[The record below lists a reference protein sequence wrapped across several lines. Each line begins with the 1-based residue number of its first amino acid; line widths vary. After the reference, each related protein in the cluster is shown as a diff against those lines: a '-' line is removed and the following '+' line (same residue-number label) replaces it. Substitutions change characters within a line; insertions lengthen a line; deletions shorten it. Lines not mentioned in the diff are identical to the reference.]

1 MGCGKTRP
9 LRVVAGA
16 VRTCNRLTHLTL
28 ATIFSSYFRDD
39 FGIERLS
46 MSIRSITVALVF
58 LAAGTG
64 GVVARQIPSEAELRR
79 LLANP
84 QAGEAI
90 RQQLLQSGLTP
101 DQIRSRLQAEGLST
115 GLLDS
120 YIRGQPGGQL
130 VPNDSVFG
138 ALSAIGLGTAYDLAA
153 FADAL
158 PLVGMRDGAA
168 VDSIVV
174 DRVAYE
180 LFVEKHG
187 EDLADSL
194 LLYPRRGLRLF
205 GLEVFRRASN
215 EFAPDL
221 AGPVGEDY
229 RLGAGDALVLIL
241 TGDVEAAYTLQ
252 VTREGL
258 VLIPQVGQ
266 VFVNNLSLG
275 QVRAILARRLGEAYS
290 GLRSGTTQFDLTVA
304 RVRMAQVFVLGD
316 VVRPGSYQLPSVSTV
331 LTALYLAGGPT
342 ELGSLREITVRRG
355 TDTVAVLDF
364 YEYLQTGATRGDIR
378 LESGDVVF
386 VPVHGPR
393 VKIAGGVVRP
403 GVYELKSGET
413 LADLM
418 KTAGGFTADAALERL
433 SVSRIVPASERTP
446 GTPAGMML
454 DVKLEHH
461 SDVSIPPFALEP
473 GDSVT
478 AFVVDSTR
486 RAMLEVKGAVYLPG
500 TFGWRPGIRLSQVIE
515 LAGGFKPAVYTDRA
529 HIERLNPA
537 DSTRLLINVVLPAD
551 SSQPYPDDVV
561 LHDYDIV
568 TIYGRDQ
575 FHSERTVSIGGM
587 VNKPGGYPYRAGM
600 TIRDL
605 VMMAQGLSDGAFLDS
620 AEIGRLPPDRTG
632 GQLAVTIRVPLDS
645 TYLLEPDSTSYAFL
659 PGPPTETQAAPEV
672 PLEPFDRVTI
682 LQQPDF
688 ELQRTVWI
696 TGEVAFPGPY
706 TLTRKDERASDLV
719 SRAGGFLQS
728 AYPEGGRFFRRM
740 DNAGRVNLELAR
752 AVQRPGSREDLILQ
766 PDDSLHVPEYLA
778 TVQVVGEVISPT
790 SVLFREGASLS
801 YYIGNAGGY
810 ARNAD
815 KGRTSVRY
823 ANGSA
828 RVRSKFLFFSST
840 PTPGPGSTVFVPQRD
855 RTDRFDVTRF
865 VTSLVSVV
873 GSITTV
879 ILVLTR

>member
-1 MGCGKTRP
+1 
-9 LRVVAGA
+9 
-16 VRTCNRLTHLTL
+16 
-28 ATIFSSYFRDD
+28 
-39 FGIERLS
+39 
-46 MSIRSITVALVF
+46 MSIRSVTVALVF
-58 LAAGTG
+58 LVAGTG
-64 GVVARQIPSEAELRR
+64 GIAARQIPTEAEMRR

-84 QAGEAI
+84 QAGDAI
-90 RQQLLQSGLTP
+90 RQRLLQSGLTP
-101 DQIRSRLQAEGLST
+101 DQIRNRLRASGLST

-120 YIRGQPGGQL
+120 YIRGPQGGQL
-130 VPNDSVFG
+130 AASDTAVG
-138 ALSAIGLGTAYDLAA
+138 ALAMLGLGTADDLAA
-153 FADAL
+153 FADSLAL
-158 PLVGMRDGAA
+158 AGLTSAA

-174 DRVAYE
+174 DAAAYR

-205 GLEVFRRASN
+205 GSEIFRRASN

-241 TGDVEAAYTLQ
+241 TGDVEAAYALQ
-252 VTREGL
+252 VTREGF

-290 GLRSGTTQFDLTVA
+290 GVRSGTTQFDLTVA

-316 VVRPGSYQLPSVSTV
+316 VVRPGSYQVPSVSTV
-331 LTALYLAGGPT
+331 LTALYMAGGPT
-342 ELGSLREITVRRG
+342 EQGSFRKITVRRG

-393 VKIAGGVVRP
+393 VKIAGAVVRP
-403 GVYELKSGET
+403 GIYELKPGET
-413 LADLM
+413 LTDLIDA
-418 KTAGGFTADAALERL
+418 AGGFAADAALERM
-433 SVSRIVPASERTP
+433 SVARIVPASQRTP
-446 GTPAGMML
+446 GRPARILM
-454 DVKLEHH
+454 DVKLEHM
-461 SDVSIPPFALEP
+461 SDVSVPPFALEP
-473 GDSVT
+473 GDSIT
-478 AFVVDSTR
+478 AFAVDNTR
-486 RAMLEVKGAVYLPG
+486 RALVEVRGAVYLPG

-515 LAGGFKPAVYTDRA
+515 LAGGFKPAVYTSRA
-529 HIERLNPA
+529 HIERLDPA
-537 DSTRLLINVVLPAD
+537 DSTRSLIHVVLPAD
-551 SSQPYPDDVV
+551 GSQPYPDDV
-561 LHDYDIV
+561 LLDEYDII
-568 TIYGRDQ
+568 TIYGRDD
-575 FHSERTVSIGGM
+575 FRTERMVSIGGM
-587 VNKPGGYPYRAGM
+587 VNEPGEYPYRSGM

-605 VMMAQGLSDGAFLDS
+605 VMMAHGLSDGAFLDS
-620 AEIGRLPPDRTG
+620 AEIGRLPTDRAA

-645 TYLLEPDSTSYAFL
+645 TYLLEPPSTTYPFL
-659 PGPPTETQAAPEV
+659 PGPPANTQAAPEF

-696 TGEVAFPGPY
+696 TGEVSFPGPY
-706 TLTRKDERASDLV
+706 TLTRKDERMSDLV
-719 SRAGGFLQS
+719 RRAGGFLQS
-728 AYPEGGRFFRRM
+728 AYPEGARLVRPLHG
-740 DNAGRVNLELAR
+740 AGRVNLELAR

-790 SVLFREGASLS
+790 TVLFKEGASLS

-828 RVRSKFLFFSST
+828 RVRSKFLLFSST
-840 PTPGPGSTVFVPQRD
+840 PRPGPGSTVFVPQREP
-855 RTDRFDVTRF
+855 TDRFDVTRF
-865 VTSLVSVV
+865 VTSLVSVL

-879 ILVLTR
+879 IVVLVR